1 MERNKDMNRFH
12 KILYCVMLIPSV
24 FVIIL
29 SGFLDRD
36 IELWWLAAYWIFVV
50 LFLSFLKYI
59 IQLKKDRPDLGI
71 KEHIRLRKEL
81 NKKNRDLFKT
91 DGPEELEACILARRE
106 LVEQATGADK
116 VVYTMNLAERLY
128 ANGELDEAAGLL
140 DSIAYKVEGSLSK
153 LVYWHNRT
161 AIEMVRQNEEGA
173 EKMLPRIFE
182 NIKRVTGGKKNRKQ
196 LEVLYMRAYMWQAV
210 LEKKYEEAL
219 LLSDKWERI
228 LDDIETSQENMQIAR
243 QCLLMEKLNVYL
255 KMNKPQEAL
264 EVENVLRKE
273 KLYPLI
279 EWWLKQQKPGKYV

>member
-1 MERNKDMNRFH
+1 MERNKEMNRFH
-12 KILYCVMLIPSV
+12 KILYCVMLIPSI

-29 SGFLDRD
+29 SGFLDID
-36 IELWWLAAYWIFVV
+36 IEFWWLVAYWIFVV
-50 LFLSFLKYI
+50 LFLSFLKNI

-91 DGPEELEACILARRE
+91 DGPEELAACILARRE
-106 LVEQATGADK
+106 LVEHATGADK
-116 VVYTMNLAERLY
+116 VLYTMNLAERLF

-140 DSIAYKVEGSLSK
+140 DSIASKVEGSQAK
-153 LVYWHNRT
+153 LVYWNNRT
-161 AIEMVRQNEEGA
+161 AIEMVRQNEEEA

-182 NIKRVTGGKKNRKQ
+182 NMKRVTGGKKNRKQ
-196 LEVLYMRAYMWQAV
+196 LEVLYMRASMWQAA

-219 LLSDKWERI
+219 LLLDKWERI
-228 LDDIETSQENMQIAR
+228 LDDIETSQVNMQIAR
-243 QCLLMEKLNVYL
+243 QYLLMEKLNVYL
-255 KMNKPQEAL
+255 KMNKPEEAS
-264 EVENVLRKE
+264 EVENELRKK